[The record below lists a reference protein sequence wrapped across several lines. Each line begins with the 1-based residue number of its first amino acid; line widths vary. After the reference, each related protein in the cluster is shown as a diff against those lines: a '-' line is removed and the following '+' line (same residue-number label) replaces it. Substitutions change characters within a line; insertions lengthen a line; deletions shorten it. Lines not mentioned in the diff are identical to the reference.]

1 MFALFLSITAAWCGY
16 VWKEREHSQRIH
28 YLMGLLGAFKA
39 LTLMSQAIMTMHLE
53 KTGHADG
60 WNIAYYIFTF
70 FRGVL
75 FFTVIVLI
83 GTGWSYMKVGTS
95 ACLFD
100 HVAYRLI
107 PFLVLSSA
115 ALPGRQGETHPH
127 GRHPS
132 SGDEELRME
141 EHPSS
146 HHGTR
151 IPTTANS

>member
-39 LTLMSQAIMTMHLE
+39 LTLLSQAIMTMHLE

-70 FRGVL
+70 FRGIL

-83 GTGWSYMKVGTS
+83 GTGWSYMKVSVQHG
-95 ACLFD
+95 LE
-100 HVAYRLI
+100 YELKRLE
-107 PFLVLSSA
+107 F
-115 ALPGRQGETHPH
+115 
-127 GRHPS
+127 
-132 SGDEELRME
+132 
-141 EHPSS
+141 
-146 HHGTR
+146 
-151 IPTTANS
+151 PTLGVMF